1 MAIGKNA
8 HANLVGLKRT
18 LYFFL
23 ICGLGFNLGFVY
35 HKFIAPPID
44 GFVQGYVQCCY
55 DIQHGEIQIIDEE
68 NAYIIPRIDSIIRIP
83 IKINQHY

>member
-1 MAIGKNA
+1 MATSKNQDGKM
-8 HANLVGLKRT
+8 VGLKLT

-35 HKFIAPPID
+35 HKFIVPPID

-55 DIQHGEIQIIDEE
+55 DIQHGELQIIDNE
-68 NAYIIPRIDSIIRIP
+68 NAYIIPRMDSIIRIP
-83 IKINQHY
+83 IKINQQY